1 MVLRQKRRRSQ
12 VQTFN
17 RLPENQNIKKLKL
30 ILKPSTKVE
39 INSVNS
45 PPIDNDKQKISPE
58 TKNTMLKLLS
68 PIEKVDIEKVDDE
81 IMEKVD
87 NENMEE
93 IINKSEIV
101 NQTKNMENEQEN
113 EVVELKN
120 EQEKEVVEL
129 KNKYVENCNNIKNS
143 MYDDTSNDTDSDDS
157 DDKMKDEDFKPKL
170 EEPDSPMQEQE
181 YKNETN
187 NNTAN
192 MKQHFYYIHTSTRGR
207 KHFYRFR
214 HAGVEY
220 RKAGYDTTED
230 AVKGRNIICKKV
242 GKIIP

>member
-1 MVLRQKRRRSQ
+1 M
-12 VQTFN
+12 
-17 RLPENQNIKKLKL
+17 
-30 ILKPSTKVE
+30 
-39 INSVNS
+39 INKNFTR
-45 PPIDNDKQKISPE
+45 

-87 NENMEE
+87 NENKEE

-101 NQTKNMENEQEN
+101 NQTENMENEQEN
-113 EVVELKN
+113 EVVELN
-120 EQEKEVVEL
+120 EQENEV
-129 KNKYVENCNNIKNS
+129 VENCNIIKNS